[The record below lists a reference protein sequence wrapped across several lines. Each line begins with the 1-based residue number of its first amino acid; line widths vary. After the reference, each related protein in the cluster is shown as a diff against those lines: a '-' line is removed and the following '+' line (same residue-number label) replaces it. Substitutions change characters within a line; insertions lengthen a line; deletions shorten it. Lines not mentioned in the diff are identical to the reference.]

1 MKEVVAKEE
10 DVEEILVYEEELEQS
25 YLLLWTVVTVR
36 LQHWENKGVLK
47 KKTRQHWKIMELSL
61 RLLYL

>member
-25 YLLLWTVVTVR
+25 SLLLWTVVTVS
-36 LQHWENKGVLK
+36 LQHWENKVVLK
-47 KKTRQHWKIMELSL
+47 KKTRQHWKILELSL